1 MDGTKSTRR
10 ARVRRL
16 TETWLRSQLGKQRP
30 AREEWGD
37 TDKPG
42 LRVRFGK
49 SGTVTWVHYR
59 SIAGK
64 SELVVLGRFPD
75 LGLVAARERLDE
87 ERSRARQG
95 LAGVAHA
102 EPYDAMTVGGLVA
115 KFTAS
120 LHGHRKHPE
129 RAERELKRFVLE
141 RAHGFRHL
149 KVRDVA
155 RPAWHAIVEEIAA
168 AGHATQAAKIHRLLG
183 QMFSF
188 ALQLGV
194 LEVSP
199 FQGLRARALGAVEP
213 PPRQRVLAVD
223 ELEALLE
230 VLTGPC
236 APDAKVGRLALL
248 LLLLTGKR
256 TGELL
261 RARWADVDL
270 EERVWTIPEAN
281 RKAVMHAAIGD
292 ELVPL
297 SPEAAGAFEQLRAL
311 AGEVG
316 ADKEGAA
323 AWVFRSPHSS
333 KAGRLCDTALARAVR
348 ELLKGEKLT
357 MPAWTPHDLRRTA
370 RSYWSEKLGVPWD
383 LAERLLGHALPKV
396 ARTYDTGVY
405 LEQRRAALEKWA
417 AYLAQ
422 LQAGGGRVE
431 FLAAARGRG

>member
-1 MDGTKSTRR
+1 MDGTKSKQR

-37 TDKPG
+37 SDKPG

-59 SIAGK
+59 SVGGK
-64 SELVVLGRFPD
+64 NELVVLGRFPE
-75 LGLVAARERLDE
+75 LGLTAARDRLEE

-95 LAGVAHA
+95 LAGIAHA

-120 LHGHRKHPE
+120 LHGHRKHPA

-141 RAHGFRHL
+141 RGHGFRYL

-168 AGHATQAAKIHRLLG
+168 AGHATQAAKVHKLLG
-183 QMFSF
+183 QMFNF

-194 LEVSP
+194 LESSP
-199 FQGLRARALGAVEP
+199 FQGLRPRALGAVEP
-213 PPRQRVLAVD
+213 PPRQRVLTVD
-223 ELEALLE
+223 ELRAVLE
-230 VLTGPC
+230 ILAAPC
-236 APDAKVGRLALL
+236 ARDAKVGRLALL

-261 RARWADVDL
+261 RARWADLDL
-270 EERVWTIPEAN
+270 NENVWTIPEAH
-281 RKAVMHAAIGD
+281 RKAVMSAAVGD

-297 SPEAAGAFEQLRAL
+297 SRAAAAAFEQLREL
-311 AGEVG
+311 AGAGGDE
-316 ADKEGAA
+316 EPAA

-333 KAGRLCDTALARAVR
+333 RTGRLGDTALARAVR
-348 ELLKGEKLT
+348 ELLKARKLK

-383 LAERLLGHALPKV
+383 LAERLLGHVLPKV
-396 ARTYDTGVY
+396 ARTYDIGTY

-417 AYLAQ
+417 AYLEH
-422 LQAGGGRVE
+422 LRRAGTISV
-431 FLAAARGRG
+431 LALGAR